1 MTTNQTSMS
10 DNHDYVACPSCNWK
24 GRTDQLSE
32 AQDLLERLDPGD
44 TVPEGQCPECGA
56 LVCESNPLIDAAP
69 DLLEVLKSLILT
81 IPDEEEAFTDY
92 DVFKRLRVKVQRA
105 NAAIAKAE
113 GRRS

>member
-1 MTTNQTSMS
+1 MS

-69 DLLEVLKSLILT
+69 DLLAALQAMVEPGHQPKHLT
-81 IPDEEEAFTDY
+81 KAQWEHLPWIVAA
-92 DVFKRLRVKVQRA
+92 R
-105 NAAIAKAE
+105 AAISKATGNPQAE
-113 GRRS
+113 DAR